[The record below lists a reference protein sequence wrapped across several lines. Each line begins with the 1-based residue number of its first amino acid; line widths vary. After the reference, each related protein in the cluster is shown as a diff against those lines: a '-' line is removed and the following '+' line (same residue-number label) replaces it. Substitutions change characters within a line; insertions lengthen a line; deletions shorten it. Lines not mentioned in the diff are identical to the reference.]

1 MGGPDGEGED
11 GEGGVRVTATVIEHD
26 TDAAELTSIARATL
40 WAGFKGFEENGKLL
54 RFRDYA
60 DGRAG
65 IPDVRDGASEEIK
78 ELAKQSV
85 RNVCGVVVDT
95 FDRGLSVVG
104 FRSPTEADDEP
115 AWAWWQKNR
124 LDARQHEV
132 HRAALTYGW
141 SWVSVLPDDDQDGA
155 PVPATWTPLNVYAEW
170 NDPRRD
176 LFPVQATLVREVV
189 SPEYGRGW
197 SILFID
203 DVWVQEAFIPKAKR
217 RRPQLSDIVV
227 AKEPW
232 RHGARYDGKPV
243 CPLVWFPNERTAEDR
258 PPRGEV
264 EPLIQPQRAINSVNF
279 DRLAISRFSAFKQK
293 VVIGWTAP
301 EDQVARASAS
311 NVWTFED
318 DPKDLSVQQL
328 DASPLAPY
336 DNLLREMTE
345 QVALQAGIPLHQLTG
360 SLQNVS
366 QETAALA
373 EAAHQRKLGLKRESF
388 GEAWEQ
394 VIRLAAEM
402 SGDPVPDDAA
412 EMLWLETEARSFA
425 GVVDGIYKLATIPAD
440 ASGVPVEELL
450 DLIPGMN
457 QQKLYAIRTA
467 LEERRLNQSMLALT
481 ALAPETLTETP
492 AEVA

>member
-1 MGGPDGEGED
+1 M
-11 GEGGVRVTATVIEHD
+11 TTVIEHD
-26 TDAAELTSIARATL
+26 ADSAELTAIARAAL
-40 WAGFKGFEENGKLL
+40 WGGFEGYLANGSLS
-54 RFRDYA
+54 RFRDYS

-65 IPDVRDGASEEIK
+65 IPDVREGSSDEIK

-104 FRSPTEADDEP
+104 FRSPTESDDEP
-115 AWAWWQKNR
+115 AWSWWQRNR

-141 SWVSVLPDDDQDGA
+141 SWVSVLPDDEQGGE
-155 PVPATWTPLNVYAEW
+155 PVPVTWTPLNVHVEW
-170 NDPRRD
+170 GDPRRD
-176 LFPVQATLVREVV
+176 LFPKHAVLVREVTHQLF
-189 SPEYGRGW
+189 GAGW
-197 SILFID
+197 SLLFVD
-203 DVWVQEAFIPKAKR
+203 DVSAQEAFVPKKKGNGKPRITDMIAAG
-217 RRPQLSDIVV
+217 D
-227 AKEPW
+227 PW
-232 RHGARYDGKPV
+232 EHGAVYDGKPV

-264 EPLIQPQRAINSVNF
+264 EPLIQSQRAINSVNF

-293 VVIGWTAP
+293 VVIGWTA
-301 EDQVARASAS
+301 EADQVARASAS

-318 DPKDLSVQQL
+318 DPKDVTVQQL

-388 GEAWEQ
+388 GESWET

-402 SGDPVPDDAA
+402 AGQPAPDDAA

-425 GVVDGIYKLATIPAD
+425 GVVDGIFKLATIPAD

-457 QQKLYAIRTA
+457 QQKLYAIREA
-467 LEERRLNQSMLALT
+467 LAARRLNQSMLALT
-481 ALAPETLTETP
+481 ALAPATLTEGPQPPGEP
-492 AEVA
+492 AEAV

>member
-1 MGGPDGEGED
+1 M
-11 GEGGVRVTATVIEHD
+11 TTVIEHD
-26 TDAAELTSIARATL
+26 ADSAELTATARAAL
-40 WAGFKGFEENGKLL
+40 WGGFEACIANGTLV
-54 RFRDYA
+54 RFRDYS

-65 IPDVRDGASEEIK
+65 VPDVREGSSDEIQ

-104 FRSPTEADDEP
+104 FRSPTETDDEP
-115 AWAWWQKNR
+115 AWAWWQRNR

-141 SWVSVLPDDDQDGA
+141 SWVSVLPDDDRGGE
-155 PVPATWTPLNVYAEW
+155 PVPVTWTPLNVHAEW
-170 NDPRRD
+170 GDPRRD
-176 LFPVQATLVREVV
+176 LFPSHATLVREVTH
-189 SPEYGRGW
+189 SLFGRGW
-197 SILFID
+197 SVLLVD
-203 DVWVQEAFIPKAKR
+203 DMLVQEAFVPKKKGTSKPR
-217 RRPQLSDIVV
+217 VTDLVV
-227 AKEPW
+227 VGDAWK
-232 RHGARYDGKPV
+232 HGAVYGGKPV

-264 EPLIQPQRAINSVNF
+264 EPLIQSQRAINSVNF

-293 VVIGWTAP
+293 VVIGWTA
-301 EDQVARASAS
+301 EADEVAQASAS
-311 NVWTFED
+311 SVWTFED
-318 DPKDLSVQQL
+318 DPKDVSVQQL

-388 GEAWEQ
+388 GESWEA

-402 SGDPVPDDAA
+402 SGTDAPDDAA

-425 GVVDGIYKLATIPAD
+425 GVVDGIFKLATIPAD

-457 QQKLYAIRTA
+457 QQRLYAIRAA
-467 LEERRLNQSMLALT
+467 LADRRLNQSMLALT
-481 ALAPETLTETP
+481 ALAPEPLTETP
-492 AEVA
+492 EVP

>member
-1 MGGPDGEGED
+1 M
-11 GEGGVRVTATVIEHD
+11 TTVIEYEP
-26 TDAAELTSIARATL
+26 DADELTAAARAAL
-40 WAGFKGFEENGKLL
+40 WGAFEGVQGNSRL
-54 RFRDYA
+54 RLFRDYS

-65 IPDVRDGASEEIK
+65 VPDVREGSSDEIQ

-115 AWAWWQKNR
+115 AWAWWQRNR

-141 SWVSVLPDDDQDGA
+141 SWVSVLPDDDQGGE
-155 PVPATWTPLNVYAEW
+155 PVAVTWTPLNVHAVW

-176 LFPVQATLVREVV
+176 LFPAHVVLMREVTH
-189 SPEYGRGW
+189 ELFGRGW
-197 SILFID
+197 SLLFVD
-203 DVWVQEAFIPKAKR
+203 DTYVQEAFVKQFKRAPQVRDLLVTSKPWLHKAKY
-217 RRPQLSDIVV
+217 
-227 AKEPW
+227 
-232 RHGARYDGKPV
+232 GGKPV
-243 CPLVWFPNERTAEDR
+243 CPVVWFPNERTAEDR

-264 EPLIQPQRAINSVNF
+264 EPLVQSQRAINSVNF

-293 VVIGWTAP
+293 VVIGWTA
-301 EDQVARASAS
+301 EAETVARASAS

-318 DPKDLSVQQL
+318 DPKDVSVQQL

-388 GEAWEQ
+388 GESWET

-402 SGDPVPDDAA
+402 SGQDAPDDAA

-425 GVVDGIYKLATIPAD
+425 GVVDGIFKLATIPAD

-457 QQKLYAIRTA
+457 QQKMHAIRRA
-467 LEERRLNQSMLALT
+467 LEDRRLNQSMLALT
-481 ALAPETLTETP
+481 SLAPATLTETP
-492 AEVA
+492 QPEVV

>member
-1 MGGPDGEGED
+1 MGGADGEGKNW
-11 GEGGVRVTATVIEHD
+11 EGGVRVTTVIEYD
-26 TDAAELTSIARATL
+26 TDAGELTSVAREAL
-40 WAGFKGFEENGKLL
+40 WAGFKGFQENAKLL
-54 RFRDYA
+54 RFRDYS

-65 IPDVRDGASEEIK
+65 VPDVRDGASEEIK
-78 ELAKQSV
+78 ELAQQSV

-104 FRSPTEADDEP
+104 FRSPTESDDEP
-115 AWAWWQKNR
+115 AWAWWQRNR

-141 SWVSVLPDDDQDGA
+141 SWVSVLPDDSQGGA
-155 PVPATWTPLNVYAEW
+155 PVPATWTPLSVHAEW
-170 NDPRRD
+170 DDPRRD
-176 LFPVQATLVREVV
+176 LFPTHAVLVREVTR
-189 SPEYGRGW
+189 PMLGRGW
-197 SILFID
+197 SVLFVD
-203 DVWVQEAFIPKAKR
+203 DTWAQEAFIPKSKNR
-217 RRPQLSDIVV
+217 RVPQIHDLLIEE
-227 AKEPW
+227 KPW
-232 RHGARYDGKPV
+232 KHGASYDGKPV

-264 EPLIQPQRAINSVNF
+264 EPLIQSQRAINSVNF

-293 VVIGWTAP
+293 VVIGWTAEP
-301 EDQVARASAS
+301 DQVARASAS
-311 NVWTFED
+311 SVWTFED
-318 DPKDLSVQQL
+318 DPKDVSVQQL

-336 DNLLREMTE
+336 DDLLREMTE

-373 EAAHQRKLGLKRESF
+373 EAAHQRKLGLKREVF
-388 GEAWEQ
+388 GESWEQ

-402 SGDPVPDDAA
+402 SGEQRPDDAA

-440 ASGVPVEELL
+440 ASGVPVEQLL

-457 QQKLYAIRTA
+457 QQKMYAIREA
-467 LEERRLNQSMLALT
+467 LESRRLNQSMLALT

-492 AEVA
+492 QVV